1 MTNQETKQGAQ
12 ERVRQI
18 QAFRQELD
26 ELVREG
32 VIDEASLGEVRHY
45 HDDLLAGFKQHYDVD
60 LDLRG
65 RQLSMGMRTASLLGA
80 LALAA
85 SVFFFFY
92 QVWGYLAT
100 TGQIILLAG
109 GTLVT
114 LGATFFIQRRD
125 KSGHFTNLMAFISL
139 ACFVLNISMMGQI
152 FNMASSE
159 NALLLW
165 AAFGM
170 VLAYSFSL
178 RLLLAVSILYLYGFI
193 AARIGTWAGLYWLS
207 FGSRP
212 ENFLAPSIILFLV
225 PWLVN
230 QERRAGFAPL
240 YRILALCGFFLTIL
254 VMANSGEASYLS
266 LDPNFIEGIYQVL
279 GLVAS
284 AGAIWLGVK
293 MDWRETV
300 NTGTVFFVLFL
311 YTKFFDWW
319 WDWMPKFLFFLI
331 VGATAFLALLVF
343 RRLRL
348 PGGDH
353 E

>member
-1 MTNQETKQGAQ
+1 MANEETKQGAQ

-26 ELVREG
+26 ELVKEG
-32 VIDEASLGEVRHY
+32 LIDDASIGDVRRY
-45 HDDLLAGFKQHYDVD
+45 HEDLLAGFKQRYDVD

-92 QVWGYLAT
+92 QVWGFLGT
-100 TGQIILLAG
+100 TGQITLLMG
-109 GTLVT
+109 GTLLT
-114 LGATFFIQRRD
+114 LGATFFIQRMD
-125 KSGHFTNLMAFISL
+125 KSGHFTNLMALISL
-139 ACFVLNISMMGQI
+139 ACFVLNISMLGQI

-159 NALLLW
+159 KALLLW

-170 VLAYSFSL
+170 VLAYGFSL
-178 RLLLAVSILYLYGFI
+178 RLLLAVSIFFLYGFI
-193 AARIGTWAGLYWLS
+193 AARIGTWSGMYWLS
-207 FGSRP
+207 FGLRP
-212 ENFLAPSIILFLV
+212 ENFLAPAIILFLV
-225 PWLVN
+225 PSIPG
-230 QERRAGFAPL
+230 QDRYAGFAPL
-240 YRILALCGFFLTIL
+240 YRVLALGGFFLTVL

-266 LDPNFIEGIYQVL
+266 MDPNFIEGIYQGL

-293 MDWRETV
+293 MEWRHTV

-319 WDWMPKFLFFLI
+319 RDWMPKFLFFFI
-331 VGATAFLALLVF
+331 IGATAFLALLVF

-348 PGGDH
+348 PAGNH